1 MIDAGNRGATPE
13 TKGQALLEFARL
25 AALVVVDLIKPT
37 RPENRLPK
45 RWQASPRRL

>member
-1 MIDAGNRGATPE
+1 MIGADNRGKAPE

-25 AALVVVDLIKPT
+25 AALVAVDLVKPT

-45 RWQASPRRL
+45 RWLASPRRL